1 MATYTIG
8 LMKEKGN
15 TALQD
20 RKLQDKAR
28 FVSKLHPGDIA
39 DHLED
44 MDVEEAR
51 TVFNLL
57 DAEIASEVLLELEDQ
72 AKQELI
78 ERLSDNRLA
87 EVVEEMESDDAA
99 DIIANLPS
107 EVAQD
112 VLEKISPEDKEEV
125 EELLRYGEDTAG
137 GLMQTEYV
145 AVETSLTATGAIEK
159 LRQNAD
165 SVQHVHNVF
174 AVTSNGHYAG
184 TIHLYELV
192 TADPEAPIESLV
204 DTGVPAVNVNV
215 DQEEVARLFKRYDLI
230 SLPVVEGDGR
240 LVGRIMVDDIVDVIE
255 EEASEDI
262 YRMVGLDEDEK
273 VFDPAF
279 TSFRKRVPWLLL
291 KLVAVSFAALFVYL
305 HKGTIEQLPILAAFL
320 PIVGGIGGDAGT
332 QTFTMIIRNL
342 ALGTVDLTDTRRML
356 LKQLFVGMQLG
367 LLVAVV
373 AGGAFY
379 AVERVWGGDPRLSI
393 VLGAALMLNFFIA
406 ALAGTLVP
414 LTLTKL
420 NVDPAV
426 ASGLFVT
433 FLTDLL
439 GFVFVLGL
447 ASAGMSKL
455 GAA

>member
-1 MATYTIG
+1 
-8 LMKEKGN
+8 
-15 TALQD
+15 LQD
-20 RKLQDKAR
+20 KKLQDKVR

-39 DHLED
+39 DNLED

-51 TVFNLL
+51 KVFNLL

-87 EVVEEMESDDAA
+87 EMVEEMESDDAA
-99 DIIANLPS
+99 DIIATLPS
-107 EVAQD
+107 DVAQD

-125 EELLRYGEDTAG
+125 EELLRYGEETAG

-159 LRQNAD
+159 LRLHAD
-165 SVQHVHNVF
+165 AVQHVHNVF

-184 TIHLYELV
+184 TIHLYELI
-192 TADPEAPIESLV
+192 TADPDAPIESLV
-204 DTGVPAVNVNV
+204 DTAAPAVNVNL
-215 DQEEVARLFKRYDLI
+215 DQEKVAMLFKRYDLI
-230 SLPVVEGDGR
+230 SLPVVERDGR

-273 VFDPAF
+273 VFEPAF
-279 TSFRKRVPWLLL
+279 ASFRKRVPWLLL
-291 KLVAVSFAALFVYL
+291 KLVAVSCAAVFVYARQD
-305 HKGTIEQLPILAAFL
+305 TIKDLPILAAFL

-342 ALGTVDLTDTRRML
+342 ALGTVDLSDTRRML
-356 LKQLFVGMQLG
+356 MKQLFVGMQLG
-367 LLVAVV
+367 FLVAVV
-373 AGGAFY
+373 AGGAVY
-379 AVERVWGGDPRLSI
+379 ILERAVEGDPRLSI
-393 VLGAALMLNFFIA
+393 VLAIALILNFFIA

-414 LTLTKL
+414 LTLVKL
-420 NVDPAV
+420 KVDPAV

-447 ASAGMSKL
+447 ASAAMSKL
-455 GAA
+455 VAAPSVAAI